1 MSVYSVYKFMYY
13 KLYKW
18 NYNAFGKQDLP
29 ELNGLLFLSF
39 FPGIN
44 IFTLIV
50 AIDYFLGA
58 NLLVFI
64 NRNQVIK
71 FSLIGSVLIVNFF
84 LLMFRGKHKVII
96 ASFENLKENEKRKPV
111 IITYTYF
118 FASIILLI
126 LMLILIATK

>member
-1 MSVYSVYKFMYY
+1 MSGFSIYKFMYY

-18 NYNAFGKQDLP
+18 NCNAFGKADLP

-50 AIDYFLGA
+50 ALDYFLGLK
-58 NLLVFI
+58 LLVFI
-64 NRNQVIK
+64 NGSQIIK
-71 FSLIGSVLIVNFF
+71 FSLISSILIVNFF
-84 LLMFRGKHKVII
+84 LLMFKGKHKVII

-118 FASIILLI
+118 FTSIILLI
-126 LMLILIATK
+126 LMLVLITTK